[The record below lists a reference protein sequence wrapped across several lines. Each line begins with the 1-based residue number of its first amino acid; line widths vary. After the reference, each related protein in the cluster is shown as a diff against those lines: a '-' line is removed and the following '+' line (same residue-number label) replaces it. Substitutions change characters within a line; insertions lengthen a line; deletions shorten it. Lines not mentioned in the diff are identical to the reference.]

1 MYEFI
6 QGEIVELNPAFV
18 VMQTGGIGYSIH
30 ISLNTFTAL
39 NKQSPVKLFT
49 HFIVREDAQ
58 LLYGFANTSERE
70 LFRNLLSVNG
80 VGASTALMMLSSLSP
95 DEIVSAIVTDN
106 VHALK
111 SVKGIGIKTAQRI
124 IIDLKDKVGKVN
136 LPEQILF
143 PENNTIRNEA
153 LSALVMLGFTRKDAD
168 TALAKVIKENSGA
181 SVETVIKLTL
191 KRL

>member
-1 MYEFI
+1 MFEFF

-18 VMQTGGIGYSIH
+18 VIQTGGIGYSIH

-39 NKQSPVKLFT
+39 NHQSQARLFT
-49 HFIVREDAQ
+49 HFIVREDAH
-58 LLYGFANTSERE
+58 LLYGFATTSERE

-95 DEIVSAIVTDN
+95 DEIVSAILTDN

-124 IIDLKDKVGKVN
+124 IIDLKDKVGKVS

-168 TALAKVIKENSGA
+168 AALGKVLKENSGA

>member
-39 NKQSPVKLFT
+39 NKQSQARLFT
-49 HFIVREDAQ
+49 HFIVRDDAH
-58 LLYGFANTSERE
+58 LLYGFASASERE
-70 LFRNLLSVNG
+70 LFRSLLSVNG

-95 DEIVSAIVTDN
+95 DEIVSAILSDN

-124 IIDLKDKVGKVN
+124 IIDLKDKVGKVT
-136 LPEQILF
+136 LAEQILF

-168 TALAKVIKENSGA
+168 AALAKVIKENPGA
-181 SVETVIKLTL
+181 TVETVIKLTL

>member
-18 VMQTGGIGYSIH
+18 VIQTGGIGYSIH

-39 NKQSPVKLFT
+39 NKLSQAKVFT
-49 HFIVREDAQ
+49 HFIVREDAH
-58 LLYGFANTSERE
+58 LLYGFTTISERE

-80 VGASTALMMLSSLSP
+80 VGASTALMMFSSLSP
-95 DEIVSAIVTDN
+95 DEIVSAIITDN

-124 IIDLKDKVGKVN
+124 IIDLKDKVSKVP

-168 TALAKVIKENSGA
+168 AALGKVLKENSGA

>member
-1 MYEFI
+1 MYEFF

-39 NKQSPVKLFT
+39 NKQSQARLFT
-49 HFIVREDAQ
+49 HFIVREDAH
-58 LLYGFANTSERE
+58 LLYGFATISERE

-95 DEIVSAIVTDN
+95 DEIVSAIATDN

-124 IIDLKDKVGKVN
+124 IIDLKDKVGKMN

-168 TALAKVIKENSGA
+168 VALDKVLKENTGA

>member
-18 VMQTGGIGYSIH
+18 VMQAGGIGYSIH

-39 NKQSPVKLFT
+39 NKQSQARLFT
-49 HFIVREDAQ
+49 HFIVREDAH
-58 LLYGFANTSERE
+58 LLYGFATTSERE

-95 DEIVSAIVTDN
+95 DEIVSAIATDN

-124 IIDLKDKVGKVN
+124 IIDLKDKVGKMS

-168 TALAKVIKENSGA
+168 AALDKVLKENTGA

>member
-6 QGEIVELNPAFV
+6 QGEIAELNPAFV
-18 VMQTGGIGYSIH
+18 VIQTGGIGYSVH
-30 ISLNTFTAL
+30 ISLNTYTAL
-39 NKQSPVKLFT
+39 SGQHQTKIFT
-49 HFIVREDAQ
+49 HFIVREDAH
-58 LLYGFANTSERE
+58 LLFGFANTSERE

-95 DEIVSAIVTDN
+95 DEIVSAIVSDN

-124 IIDLKDKVGKVN
+124 IIDLKDKVGKVL

-143 PENNTIRNEA
+143 AENNTIRNEA
-153 LSALVMLGFTRKDAD
+153 LSALVMLGFARKDAD
-168 TALAKVIKENSGA
+168 TALGKVLKENPGV